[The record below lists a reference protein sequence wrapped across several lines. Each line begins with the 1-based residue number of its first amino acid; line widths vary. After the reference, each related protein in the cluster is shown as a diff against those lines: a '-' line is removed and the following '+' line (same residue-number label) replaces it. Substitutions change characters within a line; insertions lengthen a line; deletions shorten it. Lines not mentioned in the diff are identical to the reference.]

1 MINILS
7 ILGCIIPLKVGYHH
21 DFMAGFVLNIFLKQ
35 EEFEKK
41 NLPITLLLFY
51 SIKSDFVSILKL
63 SRA

>member
-41 NLPITLLLFY
+41 KSSYYSLVILLHKKWFC
-51 SIKSDFVSILKL
+51 
-63 SRA
+63 